1 MEVGLDADDILLDW
15 EPAAPK
21 RGHNSPTFRPMHC
34 GQTAGW
40 IMMPLGTEVGLGS
53 GHTVLDGDPALSGK
67 GRQQPPLFGLRLLS
81 QTAAHLNNGLALVM
95 WPGVPLFWPGRPE
108 LSCCGQKEISYVDFL
123 FTRITYTLR

>member
-67 GRQQPPLFGLRLLS
+67 GRQQPPLFGLRLLWPNGRPS
-81 QTAAHLNNGLALVM
+81 QQRLSYVL
-95 WPGVPLFWPGRPE
+95 WPGVPRY
-108 LSCCGQKEISYVDFL
+108 SGQGGQS
-123 FTRITYTLR
+123 